1 MAGNAY
7 ENAVLLAAPWAQ
19 AGRQA
24 FQGQNA
30 YEAGRT
36 KMAQALAQQG
46 QMEAHA
52 NLFNEQAGLMREKAA
67 AEQQRR
73 SFQTP
78 EFGSK
83 IASALAGLSDQQ
95 GNDLSS
101 YQSQGNWG
109 VRPAEMLP
117 PDQDGPAAPEMNK
130 PAPSWYSPDVERKY
144 NLARGAHLA
153 NLGGTGNTNAEQMTD
168 AFVKLLGQG
177 RLDQAITDPRFRAAL
192 GPSVAAA
199 AGKGEFNNMGTSGV
213 FNQFSGKQELN
224 DIGKTS
230 AVENRAQANNAN
242 ASAAQHLAS
251 RDLTRSKIGQPTVNP
266 DGSVTAPAAVQKPMP
281 VGALKLQQEGL
292 ENMSIASNINP
303 MLQRFAN
310 DIDAGKLRL
319 GPVANMFNKGKNFA
333 GASDEGSR
341 NFASFQAT
349 LEKLRNDS
357 LRLNKGVQTDG
368 DAKRAWNE
376 LMSNIND
383 PDVVKQRINE
393 IQGINERAVELHRM
407 NVNQIRRNFGNP
419 DIDVTGYVAPGS
431 AKTDSNID
439 ALLNKYGK

>member
-1 MAGNAY
+1 MAANAY
-7 ENAVLLAAPWAQ
+7 ETVAMIAAPWAQ

-109 VRPAEMLP
+109 VRPAEIMP

-130 PAPSWYSPDVERKY
+130 AAPSWYTPDVERKY

-153 NLGGTGNTNAEQMTD
+153 NLGATGNSDVAHMTD

-177 RLDQAITDPRFRAAL
+177 RLDQAIADPRFRAAL

-199 AGKGEFNNMGTSGV
+199 GGKGEFNNLGTSGV
-213 FNQFSGKQELN
+213 FNQFTGQQDLN
-224 DIGKTS
+224 EIGKTS
-230 AVENRAQANNAN
+230 AIQNRAQANNAN

-266 DGSVTAPAAVQKPMP
+266 DGSVTAPSASKPMP

-292 ENMSIASNINP
+292 ENLSIASNINP
-303 MLQRFAN
+303 MLQRFSD

-319 GPVANMFNKGKNFA
+319 GPVANMINRGKNST
-333 GASDEGSR
+333 GISDEGSR
-341 NFASFQAT
+341 NFSSFVAT

-368 DAKRAWNE
+368 DAQRAWNE
-376 LMSNIND
+376 LMDNIND
-383 PDVVKQRINE
+383 PDVVKQRIRE
-393 IQGINERAVELHRM
+393 IQETNARAVELHRM

-431 AKTDSNID
+431 VKTDSNID